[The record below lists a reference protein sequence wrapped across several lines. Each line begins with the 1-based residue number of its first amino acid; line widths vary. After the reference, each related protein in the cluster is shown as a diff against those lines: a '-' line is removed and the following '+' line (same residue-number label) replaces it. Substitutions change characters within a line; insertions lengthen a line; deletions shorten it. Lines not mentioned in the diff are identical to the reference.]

1 MKALLIGL
9 ILVFSASANA
19 ADENEK
25 LLGAIAGGYLGSTIG
40 GGDGR
45 TAATV
50 LGAIIGYRAGPTIL
64 GSDQHNQYQPPLYS
78 RKRHHSTTYLYKQ
91 SDVYKL
97 CEWENPYHR
106 DSRLYWQYNKGCVQ
120 RISQQMRELEREAY
134 ERGYEGR

>member
-1 MKALLIGL
+1 MLI
-9 ILVFSASANA
+9 FSSFANA

-64 GSDQHNQYQPPLYS
+64 GSDHKEYYQPPLYG
-78 RKRHHSTTYLYKQ
+78 RKRHHRDTYLYRQ
-91 SDVYKL
+91 ADIYRI
-97 CEWENPYHR
+97 CEYENPYHK
-106 DSRLYWQYNKGCVQ
+106 DSRFYWSYNNGCVQ
-120 RISQQMRELEREAY
+120 RMSEEMRVLEQQVY
-134 ERGYEGR
+134 QQGYRGR